1 MSIKCNHRIH
11 FIIFS
16 IYLFKYMVDAF
27 FLRLFFHHYPS
38 STDDSKCHYLVLL
51 SILSSELKKADMT
64 VFLLICSP
72 DYLVYGIIQFS
83 LVLAY
88 YVASQIGTYKKAN
101 YFQSQLFLFP
111 ICKVTIGLL
120 PNPLFCNHSLN
131 NLLYLQIIMPLSFS
145 LSQITHRM

>member
-1 MSIKCNHRIH
+1 NHRIH

-16 IYLFKYMVDAF
+16 IYLFKYMVDTF

-72 DYLVYGIIQFS
+72 DYLVYGIIQVS

-88 YVASQIGTYKKAN
+88 YVASQIVTYKKAN

-111 ICKVTIGLL
+111 ICTVTIGLL
-120 PNPLFCNHSLN
+120 PIPCFCDHGLRKLMSFQVIFFLSL
-131 NLLYLQIIMPLSFS
+131 
-145 LSQITHRM
+145 